1 MVRCDICATSRER
14 KAGDGEKERKRREK
28 QTKSWRC
35 NDWITES
42 PESLGGPLA
51 WPPDIQPRQCV
62 SPSRPLAPRGFL
74 LPRVIST
81 CAACVHQLIH
91 ERKRS
96 APREPIAP
104 CTLASPRDDALCA
117 IYVNCWTR
125 ALVLHRL
132 VSPLFRARGTTISDI
147 RHIGTGETSASR
159 VTVIRASPL
168 VSSCFVP
175 TFSYIYSTSAVQL
188 SG

>member
-1 MVRCDICATSRER
+1 MCNEPRKEGGGWREREKEER
-14 KAGDGEKERKRREK
+14 KADEEL
-28 QTKSWRC
+28 RC

-51 WPPDIQPRQCV
+51 WPPDIQPRQYV
-62 SPSRPLAPRGFL
+62 SPSLPPR
-74 LPRVIST
+74 
-81 CAACVHQLIH
+81 AAQFPSSSGDFNV
-91 ERKRS
+91 RGVYTNVRD

-104 CTLASPRDDALCA
+104 CTLAAPRDDALCA